1 MGPVLKVILGILT
14 LSLLILLGQAWWPH
28 APEPAPPSV
37 TAQLDRLL
45 EDGQIEAARSLVQRN
60 LEQAPDSWQAW
71 HGLAQVEIAAN
82 RLKEGLE
89 AAQRS
94 VSLAGEGDMS
104 PRLTLLAVQMHTDTA
119 GALRTAEELER
130 LGLSRD
136 RALVLQGEATVADI
150 LKDDEVDEAE
160 KARIRTL
167 LARIGETQASPS
179 VRTAL
184 AEQEGH
190 LLFLLGNLEA
200 AEKRLVAPAEDPGHK
215 GSRAASSALALAWT
229 RFLLGDAPG
238 AAEAYTLA
246 LRHLADGSSLR
257 NFTGRS
263 TIDAVLAYRLA
274 FTGQEPDAQELAGV
288 AAFSAALQE
297 RGLKEAPAMRFN
309 RERWRLAYE
318 AWKRK
323 DYPQAYLLL
332 ISRLE
337 QYFDANQSSPVRLI
351 QLGGQRTKV
360 NGFFVMV
367 DLREAGVGP
376 AVFLGDMA
384 LRTGRR
390 KAARFWYEV
399 AAKQIP
405 PNPILQERM
414 RGLPPAGEGIPEEA
428 IPTRE
433 EALEVL
439 ARLAHAGAP
448 LALHLGAV
456 VPGTD
461 LFGPSYVDSERL
473 VATRDPV
480 YLEYLEAVDSARA
493 AVQGGAAFRRV
504 DLAGPPYSVET
515 TDDVPP
521 PPAYEIR
528 DAKGRPFLMVLV
540 DSTWMIWAPHVK
552 LPETPEGLH

>member
-1 MGPVLKVILGILT
+1 MLKVILGVLT
-14 LSLLILLGQAWWPH
+14 LSLLILLGRAWWAH
-28 APEPAPPSV
+28 APEPAPAAS
-37 TAQLDRLL
+37 TAPQLDRLL
-45 EDGQIEAARSLVQRN
+45 EDGQIQAARTLVQAD
-60 LEQAPDSWQAW
+60 LERAPESWQAW

-82 RLKEGLE
+82 RLQEGLE
-89 AAQRS
+89 AARRS
-94 VSLAGEGDMS
+94 VSLAGDDAVP
-104 PRLTLLAVQMHTDTA
+104 PRLTLLSVQMHTDTA
-119 GALRTAEELER
+119 GALRTAQELER
-130 LGLSRD
+130 LGLARD
-136 RALVLQGEATVADI
+136 QALVLQGEATVADI
-150 LKDDEVDEAE
+150 LKDDVVDDAE
-160 KARIRTL
+160 KARIRAL
-167 LARIGETQASPS
+167 LARIEETQASPG

-184 AEQEGH
+184 SEQAGH
-190 LLFLLGNLEA
+190 LLFLLGDLEA
-200 AEKRLVAPAEDPGHK
+200 AEKRLVAPAQQSDHK

-229 RFLLGDAPG
+229 RFLIGDAAG
-238 AAEAYTLA
+238 SAEAYTVA

-274 FTGQEPDAQELAGV
+274 FTGQEPDARELEGV
-288 AAFSAALQE
+288 AAFTAALKE
-297 RGLKEAPAMRFN
+297 RGLQETPAMRFN
-309 RERWRLAYE
+309 RERWRLAYD
-318 AWKRK
+318 AWKRD

-337 QYFDANQSSPVRLI
+337 QYFDANQDSPVRLI

-399 AAKQIP
+399 AAGQIP

-414 RGLPPAGEGIPEEA
+414 RDLPPVGEGMPDEA
-428 IPTRE
+428 IPSKE

-473 VATRDPV
+473 VASRDPL
-480 YLEYLEAVDSARA
+480 YLEYLEALDSARA
-493 AVQGGAAFRRV
+493 AVQGGAAFRQV
-504 DLAGPPYSVET
+504 DLSKPPYGLEP
-515 TDDVPP
+515 TDDVDLPP
-521 PPAYEIR
+521 GYELR
-528 DAKGRPFLMVLV
+528 DSKGRPFVMILV
-540 DSTWMIWAPHVK
+540 DSTWMVWAPHVK
-552 LPETPEGLH
+552 LPQTPEGMH

>member
-1 MGPVLKVILGILT
+1 MLKVFLGVLT
-14 LSLLILLGQAWWPH
+14 LCLLILLGRGWWAH
-28 APEPAPPSV
+28 APEPRTAAV
-37 TAQLDRLL
+37 TPQLDRLL
-45 EDGQIEAARSLVQRN
+45 EDGQIEAARTLVQRD
-60 LEQAPDSWQAW
+60 LEQAPESWQAW

-82 RLKEGLE
+82 RLEEGLE
-89 AAQRS
+89 AARRA
-94 VSLAGEGDMS
+94 VSLAGDRDVP
-104 PRLTLLAVQMHTDTA
+104 PRLTLLAVQMHKDTA
-119 GALRTAEELER
+119 GALQTAEELER
-130 LGLSRD
+130 LGLPRD

-150 LKDDEVDEAE
+150 LQDDVVDDAE
-160 KARIRTL
+160 KGRIRAL
-167 LARIGETQASPS
+167 LTRIAETQASPS

-184 AEQEGH
+184 SEQEGH

-200 AEKRLVAPAEDPGHK
+200 AEKRLVAPAAAPDHK

-274 FTGQEPDAQELAGV
+274 FTGQEPDAKELDGV

-297 RGLKEAPAMRFN
+297 RGLQETPAMRFN
-309 RERWRLAYE
+309 RERWRLAYD
-318 AWKRK
+318 AWKRD

-376 AVFLGDMA
+376 AVFLGDLA

-390 KAARFWYEV
+390 EAARFWYEV

-414 RGLPPAGEGIPEEA
+414 RGLPAPGEGMPEEA
-428 IPTRE
+428 VPTRE

-473 VATRDPV
+473 IASRDPV
-480 YLEYLEAVDSARA
+480 YLEFLEAVDSARA
-493 AVQGGAAFRRV
+493 AVQSGAAFRRV
-504 DLAGPPYSVET
+504 DLSRPPYGVEV

-521 PPAYEIR
+521 PPAYEVR